1 LRSTEIVEQW
11 KRISSTLASTDAD
24 ADADADA
31 IQQRHSLREDVSKT
45 LEVRVM
51 PPVTLGKGT
60 LMFAHV
66 DSNSKPVTVQ

>member
-11 KRISSTLASTDAD
+11 KRISSTLASTD